1 MAANPRFTWHKL
13 TCPAGCGRVERY
25 RGLAVL
31 GAPGHICYGCKLGPM
46 RVSEVHW
53 GHEKY
58 ATSRGKAGTVEKLPK
73 TNPAAMPTAGRSK
86 IDIINDAAAGQYQK
100 IYELHGG
107 KQRKILLDMTTA
119 RAIVTVY
126 RALSPANQEKFLRYP
141 ISRMGQ
147 IAWTLLGKQNP
158 SPMHV
163 ASLLFDKRVFT
174 PAQARAWAHAHG
186 FKYGTVELGGPASR
200 YVHLP
205 QQPTGRV
212 KRIVPFGSRYSGI
225 RAIVARN
232 PGGRFA
238 YVYRPG
244 VLDRVQPT
252 IMAGHPI
259 APGTLVRR
267 LAKRPAGGRAI
278 RGWGR
283 TFAWIADAQ
292 GNEQIV
298 FRKALQKTSATGY

>member
-1 MAANPRFTWHKL
+1 MATIR
-13 TCPAGCGRVERY
+13 CPEC
-25 RGLAVL
+25 
-31 GAPGHICYGCKLGPM
+31 
-46 RVSEVHW
+46 
-53 GHEKY
+53 
-58 ATSRGKAGTVEKLPK
+58 GKALARGVPFCRCGWPRR
-73 TNPAAMPTAGRSK
+73 NPASMPTAGRSK

-147 IAWTLLGKQNP
+147 IAWTLIGKKNP

-174 PAQARAWAHAHG
+174 PRQAKAWAHAHG
-186 FKYGTVELGGPASR
+186 YKYGTVEVPETGR

-205 QQPTGRV
+205 QQPGGRV
-212 KRIVPFGSRYSGI
+212 KRIISVGSTASGI

-232 PGGRFA
+232 PSRQRFR
-238 YVYRPG
+238 YIYRPG
-244 VLDRVQPT
+244 ALDRVDPT
-252 IMAGHPI
+252 TIVGRPI
-259 APGTLVRR
+259 APGSLVRE
-267 LAKRPAGGRAI
+267 LKKRPAGGKTIA
-278 RGWGR
+278 GWGR
-283 TFAWIADAQ
+283 TFAWIADQ
-292 GNEQIV
+292 HGNEQIV
-298 FRKALQKTSATGY
+298 YRRALCK

>member
-31 GAPGHICYGCKLGPM
+31 GAPGHMCYGCKLGPM

-73 TNPAAMPTAGRSK
+73 LNPA
-86 IDIINDAAAGQYQK
+86 
-100 IYELHGG
+100 
-107 KQRKILLDMTTA
+107 
-119 RAIVTVY
+119 
-126 RALSPANQEKFLRYP
+126 
-141 ISRMGQ
+141 
-147 IAWTLLGKQNP
+147 
-158 SPMHV
+158 MHV

-174 PAQARAWAHAHG
+174 AAQAKAWAHAHG
-186 FKYGTVELGGPASR
+186 YRYGTLEEGGPAAQ
-200 YVHLP
+200 YWHLP
-205 QQPTGRV
+205 QQLTGRV
-212 KRIVPFGSRYSGI
+212 KRIVPFGSTASGI

-232 PGGRFA
+232 PNPRGVCECEHASHFPEPHLRSHPYGASTSELQMLKTPYGTYKICGICLRAGHMQAPYRNPRGRSLWKIRTAFKYQYA
-238 YVYRPG
+238 PG
-244 VLDRVQPT
+244 VLDRFTPT
-252 IMAGHPI
+252 VMVGRPI
-259 APGTLVRR
+259 APGTWVRL
-267 LAKRPAGGRAI
+267 LAKRPAGGKAI

-283 TFAWIADAQ
+283 TFAWIADEH

-298 FRKALQKTSATGY
+298 FKRALAKR